1 MSRTE
6 YRISRRQWLKTVAQ
20 GATLFGIAS
29 LAAACGASTTQPAP
43 TGQEAAAE
51 PPAQQQAVT
60 TISFITPAALG
71 LERTMYENFVLKF
84 QNDNPDIKVE
94 TSFEAWG
101 DYHTKL
107 PTMLA
112 GGVVPDVIHQHMSVV
127 QDYGHKNALL
137 DLAPLMQS
145 DGVKAED
152 YIPAL
157 FDAFSDKGKVYAI
170 PKDSAAWGVYYN
182 KTMFDAAGVA
192 YPSNDWTLDDFQ
204 AIALEL
210 TRDEDGNPASSPR
223 FDASRIKQWGF
234 TWMEP
239 TPTASENA
247 RGFLRA
253 RGGDWYTEDY
263 TTTLIHEQPALDHF
277 KMFAD
282 MRCGQNSIP
291 TPAQATGQG
300 DPFRSGLTAMIVGF
314 HTVNFFSV
322 QENVPFEYEVTY
334 MPSGPGGQYVVV
346 GASGWAIPAQA
357 KNPELSWRFVKYLT
371 SLDVQRYIGLQTRWG
386 VSLREAID
394 TIIPE
399 GRKPEQFAMVH
410 TDPLKGLGDRQT
422 IAFKFPPQQ
431 SRIREFYAAEFDGI
445 WTCGGGDVATAA
457 GNVKAQVDEL
467 LGSL

>member
-1 MSRTE
+1 MGREGNRMT
-6 YRISRRQWLKTVAQ
+6 RRQWLRAMAMAG
-20 GATLFGIAS
+20 GAALV
-29 LAAACGASTTQPAP
+29 AACGGTTPPAAQPAAQP
-43 TGQEAAAE
+43 AQGSDAA
-51 PPAQQQAVT
+51 PPAQPQAVT
-60 TISFITPAALG
+60 RLSFMTPAALG

-84 QNDNPDIKVE
+84 QEENPDIRIDI
-94 TSFEAWG
+94 SFEAWG

-137 DLAPLMQS
+137 DLSPFMQS
-145 DGVKAED
+145 DGVKSED

-157 FDAFSDKGKVYAI
+157 FNAFSDQGKVFAL

-182 KTMFDAAGVA
+182 KTMFDEAGVA

-247 RGFLRA
+247 EGFVKA
-253 RGGDWYTEDY
+253 RGGNWYNAGYSE
-263 TTTLIHEQPALDHF
+263 TLIHEPAAIEHF

-322 QENVPFEYEVTY
+322 QENVRFDYDVTY
-334 MPSGPGGQYVVV
+334 MPSGPGGQFVPV
-346 GASGWAIPAQA
+346 GASGWAIPSQA
-357 KNPELSWRFVKYLT
+357 KNPEISWRFVKYLT

-410 TDPLKGLGDRQT
+410 TDPLKGVSDREV

-445 WTCGGGDVATAA
+445 WTCGGGSVETAA
-457 GNVKAQVDEL
+457 ANVKAQVDEL